1 MGGGVTGG
9 INEDESSKVAH
20 RVHEIGFATIVGNLA
35 RGPKIDVEDIKGATE
50 RPRKD
55 ELAVASDGAVG
66 SDTMGALQHPSCD
79 ILAAEWPE
87 EPEADA
93 VKGFVDAHV
102 TSGRGSVIGGE
113 EIATK
118 R

>member
-1 MGGGVTGG
+1 MGSGVTGG
-9 INEDESSKVAH
+9 INEDESSKIAH

>member
-1 MGGGVTGG
+1 MGSGVAGG

-35 RGPKIDVEDIKGATE
+35 RGPKLNMEDIKGATE

-66 SDTMGALQHPSCD
+66 SDAMGAL
-79 ILAAEWPE
+79 
-87 EPEADA
+87 
-93 VKGFVDAHV
+93 
-102 TSGRGSVIGGE
+102 
-113 EIATK
+113 
-118 R
+118 

>member
-1 MGGGVTGG
+1 VALTRT
-9 INEDESSKVAH
+9 NPATVAH

-35 RGPKIDVEDIKGATE
+35 RGSKIDVEDIKGATE

-79 ILAAEWPE
+79 TLAAEWAE
-87 EPEADA
+87 EPKADA
-93 VKGFVDAHV
+93 VNGFVDAHV

-118 R
+118 RQRGDN